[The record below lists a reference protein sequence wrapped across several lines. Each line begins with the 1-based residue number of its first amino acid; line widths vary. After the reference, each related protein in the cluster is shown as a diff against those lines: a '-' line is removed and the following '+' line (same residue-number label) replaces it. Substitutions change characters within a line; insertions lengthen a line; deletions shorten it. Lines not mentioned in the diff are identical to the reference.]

1 VGNSDKNLIDE
12 TVNHWR
18 RPADI
23 YKNYVLIDR
32 MNHNNL
38 IRGKLSDNSFYSV
51 VVCLTLA
58 NQALLERLFYNQ
70 NQINPHGIYRLRL
83 CKNGEW
89 QSVTVDDLL
98 PCEPRGLP
106 KFASSRS
113 FPDGSN

>member
-1 VGNSDKNLIDE
+1 
-12 TVNHWR
+12 
-18 RPADI
+18 
-23 YKNYVLIDR
+23 

-38 IRGKLSDNSFYSV
+38 IRGKLADNSFYSV

-58 NQALLERLFYNQ
+58 NQTLLERLFFNQ

-106 KFASSRS
+106 KFASSRF
-113 FPDGSN
+113 FPEGPNEIWLNLLQKAYGKLHKRYLNLHDL